1 MRHMAT
7 AVGDDC
13 PHTHIGLA
21 DMKHTQTQQ
30 STMTTTTNNKE
41 KQRRAT
47 MTIIIVIVNNF
58 FINNSRHQSKSVA
71 VHAEH
76 KPTEALARR
85 RP

>member
-7 AVGDDC
+7 AVGDNH
-13 PHTHIGLA
+13 PHTHIRLA
-21 DMKHTQTQQ
+21 DTKHTQTQQ

-47 MTIIIVIVNNF
+47 TTIVIVIVNSF
-58 FINNSRHQSKSVA
+58 VINNSLHWLKSVA
-71 VHAEH
+71 VHVEH

-85 RP
+85 RS